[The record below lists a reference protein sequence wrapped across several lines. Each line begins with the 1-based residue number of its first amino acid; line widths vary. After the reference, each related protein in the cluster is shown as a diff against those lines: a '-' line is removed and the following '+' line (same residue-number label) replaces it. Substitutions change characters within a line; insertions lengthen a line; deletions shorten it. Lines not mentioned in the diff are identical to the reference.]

1 MWPVLVD
8 QIVGFMLIHT
18 WFTAAVLLTNANY
31 VGSGV
36 MAFTITPPLVVRDGE
51 GLFTVPL
58 QDPADGKRRQTPC
71 MQAQAGAPGP
81 PAPALH

>member
-31 VGSGV
+31 VGSGI
-36 MAFTITPPLVVRDGE
+36 MAFTITPPLLVRSKGVFTMSGHQWAVRLSSVVHAGRAGT
-51 GLFTVPL
+51 G
-58 QDPADGKRRQTPC
+58 
-71 MQAQAGAPGP
+71 AGAGP
-81 PAPALH
+81 WG